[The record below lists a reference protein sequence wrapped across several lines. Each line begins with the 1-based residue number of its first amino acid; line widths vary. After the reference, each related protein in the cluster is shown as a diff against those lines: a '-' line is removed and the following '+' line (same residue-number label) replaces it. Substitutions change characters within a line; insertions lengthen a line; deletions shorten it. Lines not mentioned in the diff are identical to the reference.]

1 MSEAATGAGLLT
13 IDGVWKN
20 FHGHSVLRGVDLEVR
35 PHEVVSLIGASGSG
49 KSTLLRCVN
58 LLETVDDG
66 AIFLDGQEIT
76 DPQVDVDGVR
86 KRLGIVFQAFN
97 LFPHMT
103 VLDNITLAP
112 RQVHKVARDRAEE
125 QAHELLTRFGL
136 ADKARAYPDQLSGGQ
151 QQRVAII
158 RALATQPRLM
168 LLDEVTSAL
177 DPELVME
184 VLGIIRELKE
194 SGMTMIL
201 TTHEMGFCRDISD
214 TVCFLY
220 GGVLLEKGPADKIF
234 TAPEHPRTRE
244 FLRGALESGR
254 F

>member
-1 MSEAATGAGLLT
+1 MSVLSIE
-13 IDGVWKN
+13 GVWKN
-20 FHGHSVLRGVDLEVR
+20 FHGHSVLRGIDLEVE

-66 AIFLDGQEIT
+66 AIHLDGEDIT
-76 DPQVDVDGVR
+76 DPRADVDLVR
-86 KRLGIVFQAFN
+86 RRLGIVFQSFN

-112 RQVHKVARDRAEE
+112 RRVHGTSKARAEE
-125 QAHELLTRFGL
+125 QAHDLLTRFGL
-136 ADKARAYPDQLSGGQ
+136 ASKARAYPDQLSGGQ

-177 DPELVME
+177 DPELVVE

-201 TTHEMGFCRDISD
+201 TTHEMSFCRDISD
-214 TVCFLY
+214 TVCFLD
-220 GGVLLEKGPADKIF
+220 GGVLLEKGPPEQIF
-234 TAPEHPRTRE
+234 TDPREPRTQE
-244 FLRGALESGR
+244 FLRSVLKSGR

>member
-1 MSEAATGAGLLT
+1 MSLLT

-20 FHGHSVLRGVDLEVR
+20 FHGNHVLRGIDLEVE

-49 KSTLLRCVN
+49 KSTLLRCIN

-66 AIFLDGQEIT
+66 RILLDEEEIT
-76 DPQVDVDGVR
+76 DPRADADDVR
-86 KRLGIVFQAFN
+86 QRLGIVFQSFN

-112 RQVHKVARDRAEE
+112 RKVRGTAKQQAE
-125 QAHELLTRFGL
+125 QSAHDLLTRFGL
-136 ADKARAYPDQLSGGQ
+136 GDKAKAYPDRLSGGQ

-158 RALATQPRLM
+158 RALAMQPRLM

-177 DPELVME
+177 DPELVRE
-184 VLGIIRELKE
+184 VLEIIRELKS

-201 TTHEMGFCRDISD
+201 TTHEMSFCRDISD
-214 TVCFLY
+214 TVCFLDQ
-220 GGVLLEKGPADKIF
+220 GVLLEKGPPEKIF
-234 TAPEHPRTRE
+234 SDPEHGRTRD
-244 FLRGALESGR
+244 FLRSVLDAGR

>member
-1 MSEAATGAGLLT
+1 MSLLT
-13 IDGVWKN
+13 IEGVWKN
-20 FHGHSVLRGVDLEVR
+20 FHGHPVLRGIDLEVN

-66 AIFLDGQEIT
+66 TIYLDGEEIT
-76 DPQVDVDGVR
+76 DPRADVDQVR

-112 RQVHKVARDRAEE
+112 RQVHRVERARAEE
-125 QAHELLTRFGL
+125 QAYDLLSRFGL
-136 ADKARAYPDQLSGGQ
+136 AEKARAYPDQLSGGQ

-158 RALATQPRLM
+158 RALASQPRLM

-177 DPELVME
+177 DPALVVE

-214 TVCFLY
+214 TVCFLD
-220 GGVLLEKGPADKIF
+220 GGVLLEKGPPEQIF
-234 TAPEHPRTRE
+234 TAPEQPRTQE
-244 FLRGALESGR
+244 FLRSVLESGR

>member
-1 MSEAATGAGLLT
+1 MSVLT
-13 IDGVWKN
+13 IEGVWKN
-20 FHGHSVLRGVDLEVR
+20 FHGHSVLRGIDLDVA

-58 LLETVDDG
+58 LLEPVDDG
-66 AIFLDGQEIT
+66 AIYLDGDEIT
-76 DPQVDVDGVR
+76 DPRVNVDQVR

-112 RQVHKVARDRAEE
+112 RQVHGVARAQAEE
-125 QAHELLTRFGL
+125 QAHELLTTFGL
-136 ADKARAYPDQLSGGQ
+136 ADKVRAYPDQLSGGQ

-177 DPELVME
+177 DPQLVVE
-184 VLGIIRELKE
+184 VLGIIRELKG

-201 TTHEMGFCRDISD
+201 TTHEMSFCRDISD
-214 TVCFLY
+214 TVCFLD
-220 GGVLLEKGPADKIF
+220 GGVLVEKGPPEKIF
-234 TAPEHPRTRE
+234 SEPEHPRTRE
-244 FLRGALESGR
+244 FLRSVLDSGR
-254 F
+254 L